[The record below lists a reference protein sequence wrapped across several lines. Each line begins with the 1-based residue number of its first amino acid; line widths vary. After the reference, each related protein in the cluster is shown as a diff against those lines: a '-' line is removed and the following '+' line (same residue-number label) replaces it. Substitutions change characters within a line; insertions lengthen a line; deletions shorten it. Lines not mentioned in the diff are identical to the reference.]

1 MQLGDTVVVMGG
13 GFAGQI
19 IAQCAKKKGAERV
32 IVVDVLEGKL
42 QLARKLGADYTINAA
57 QTDPVAV
64 IREITKGLGADVV
77 VEAAGSEKSI
87 NQATAL
93 LKHNGIRLDD
103 IAQAFDLV
111 DKDDAAIKVVL
122 RP

>member
-1 MQLGDTVVVMGG
+1 MGG